1 MSTTLDNSAMSLVH
15 QQSDVLEY
23 INEIAQELAQM
34 AERAGCA
41 ALGHDLRRALI
52 AAHGSGDMREIS
64 QAALTANAVR
74 NGCKNHHH

>member
-1 MSTTLDNSAMSLVH
+1 MSVPLDNSAASLVH

-41 ALGHDLRRALI
+41 ALGHDLRRALT
-52 AAHGSGDMREIS
+52 AAHVSGNVSPNEGNVSNGLDAGCS
-64 QAALTANAVR
+64 QERL
-74 NGCKNHHH
+74 

>member
-1 MSTTLDNSAMSLVH
+1 MSTTSDNSLVH

-41 ALGHDLRRALI
+41 ALGHDLRRALMM
-52 AAHGSGDMREIS
+52 AHGSEDIS
-64 QAALTANAVR
+64 SNEGNISSNLDGERSQERL
-74 NGCKNHHH
+74 

>member
-1 MSTTLDNSAMSLVH
+1 MSVSLDNSAASLVH

-41 ALGHDLRRALI
+41 ALGHDLRRALV
-52 AAHGSGDMREIS
+52 AAHATESVSSNEGNVSNGLDAGGSQER
-64 QAALTANAVR
+64 L
-74 NGCKNHHH
+74 

>member
-52 AAHGSGDMREIS
+52 AAHGSGDIS
-64 QAALTANAVR
+64 PTEGNIS
-74 NGCKNHHH
+74 NGLDGECSQERL